1 MGRAAACVPH
11 SESAARTSLFL
22 SLSFRAASSLL
33 LEDDEL
39 TKPRKRTSQD
49 ASTDPDRKRP
59 SSFDFDSL
67 AKRARYDE
75 PSPSTDDDQRPAFV
89 RPQPNTSIQRRS
101 RALPDG
107 WHVDYDRESDR
118 DLFINMYTGARQRD
132 RPSGPAP
139 QRPPQHFA
147 QSERARPPAP
157 VLDANELIKQ
167 AEAQAREALEAEER
181 RAKAEREARDAE
193 KSERAERKRAE
204 KEEKGARV
212 KDKMVMGLFSTV
224 VVNTMSKYKGEFEPD
239 AFKKRAREVRAR
251 SPSSLLFLPSFLLE
265 LVTDS
270 SVVPRPQVSE
280 LLVEKEKKRPTYAND
295 SYDSLAPEKEAKVRS
310 FVKDWVKKLI
320 ERKKASG
327 ASSSSSARRPST
339 SSAST
344 PRPGVPPSPATPTVS
359 ASNGHSNG
367 AVVEAGTPQ

>member
-1 MGRAAACVPH
+1 VGRAAACVPH

-251 SPSSLLFLPSFLLE
+251 SPSSLLFLPSFL
-265 LVTDS
+265 
-270 SVVPRPQVSE
+270 P
-280 LLVEKEKKRPTYAND
+280 
-295 SYDSLAPEKEAKVRS
+295 
-310 FVKDWVKKLI
+310 
-320 ERKKASG
+320 
-327 ASSSSSARRPST
+327 ARARD
-339 SSAST
+339 
-344 PRPGVPPSPATPTVS
+344 
-359 ASNGHSNG
+359 
-367 AVVEAGTPQ
+367 